1 MAASSPTDRQI
12 QFPNEYFHT
21 VVLETLWHPD
31 GVYNGD
37 SVREDVRVVMR
48 GTGFFYRIEGAPFLV
63 TARHMFTTRA
73 WRTNSW
79 MPHPVHAVT
88 PTAMRIHLRVATPSG
103 EFDAE
108 KLQYVDFVVPLV
120 DTEGNPAWFEH
131 PRGISVDLAARQLLD
146 LPIDGMHFLPLE
158 PKDAAYGDEP
168 RFWVTQDVFIVGH
181 PFGLNHGYLWP
192 IWIRGSVASEPS
204 LFFNYKE
211 DEYPLFLVD
220 SRTRPG
226 NSGSP
231 VFLMRRHF
239 TDLNT
244 DGDALPRSRLL
255 GVYTGRINEESDL
268 GIVWHIGEVDRMCRA
283 MQNPAKESLSQR

>member
-1 MAASSPTDRQI
+1 MPAANAAVHISNVLFAVRSIELRQSDERIQRRLTCAAWYPELWRQAHLQTGKFSSQTSTSIPWSSK
-12 QFPNEYFHT
+12 
-21 VVLETLWHPD
+21 LWHPD

-88 PTAMRIHLRVATPSG
+88 PTAMRIHLRVATLG

-131 PRGISVDLAARQLLD
+131 PGISVDLAARQLLD

-158 PKDAAYGDEP
+158 PK
-168 RFWVTQDVFIVGH
+168 RC
-181 PFGLNHGYLWP
+181 
-192 IWIRGSVASEPS
+192 
-204 LFFNYKE
+204 
-211 DEYPLFLVD
+211 
-220 SRTRPG
+220 
-226 NSGSP
+226 
-231 VFLMRRHF
+231 
-239 TDLNT
+239 
-244 DGDALPRSRLL
+244 
-255 GVYTGRINEESDL
+255 GVWR
-268 GIVWHIGEVDRMCRA
+268 
-283 MQNPAKESLSQR
+283 

>member
-1 MAASSPTDRQI
+1 MGCTFFRSS
-12 QFPNEYFHT
+12 
-21 VVLETLWHPD
+21 
-31 GVYNGD
+31 
-37 SVREDVRVVMR
+37 
-48 GTGFFYRIEGAPFLV
+48 
-63 TARHMFTTRA
+63 
-73 WRTNSW
+73 
-79 MPHPVHAVT
+79 
-88 PTAMRIHLRVATPSG
+88 
-103 EFDAE
+103 
-108 KLQYVDFVVPLV
+108 
-120 DTEGNPAWFEH
+120 
-131 PRGISVDLAARQLLD
+131 
-146 LPIDGMHFLPLE
+146 

-226 NSGSP
+226 TSGSP

-244 DGDALPRSRLL
+244 DGDAFRAHVFS
-255 GVYTGRINEESDL
+255 VYTGRINEESDL
-268 GIVWHIGEVDRMCRA
+268 
-283 MQNPAKESLSQR
+283 ESSGT